1 MLEFDN
7 RTNTSVVTLQW
18 APPTST
24 GGVDVSYVLTVS
36 PPPVS
41 GSTITTQTST
51 DITVSYNIQY
61 NVTIRA
67 ENCAG
72 SSIDTVVIFA
82 LGIYT
87 RMYIDINLYK
97 LIST

>member
-1 MLEFDN
+1 MLIGFQN
-7 RTNTSVVTLQW
+7 GTSTSVVTLQW

-51 DITVSYNIQY
+51 NNITVSYNIQY
-61 NVTIRA
+61 HVTIRT

-72 SSIDTVVIFA
+72 SSNGTVAMFE
-82 LGIYT
+82 LGKHCI
-87 RMYIDINLYK
+87 
-97 LIST
+97 

>member
-1 MLEFDN
+1 MELVHLWLLSSGPLPPLLVVWM
-7 RTNTSVVTLQW
+7 SVI
-18 APPTST
+18 
-24 GGVDVSYVLTVS
+24 YVLTVS
-36 PPPVS
+36 PHPVS

-72 SSIDTVVIFA
+72 SSIDTVVMFA
-82 LGIYT
+82 LGI
-87 RMYIDINLYK
+87 
-97 LIST
+97 